1 MHMHNKSIV
10 LGSTGLIGK
19 HLLSYLGEKDLSV
32 IAISRRPIDDIP
44 KNVSPMII
52 DFDEF
57 LDQGHLPDC
66 KHIYICLGTT
76 IKKAGSKESF
86 KKVDL
91 DYCLGFAK
99 KARES
104 GATTISLVTSIGA
117 NADSKNFYLKTKG
130 KLENEIKTMGFDSVN
145 IFQPGLLLGNR
156 DEIRPLEFLG
166 QYGSYLLNMALLGP
180 AMKYRSIDAK
190 RVARTM
196 ANTAD
201 IAGVHYF
208 TYEDFLGV
216 Q

>member
-1 MHMHNKSIV
+1 MHNKSIV

-19 HLLSYLGEKDLSV
+19 HLLTYLGEKDLSV
-32 IAISRRPIDDIP
+32 IAITRRPIEDIP
-44 KNVSPMII
+44 KNASPMII

-66 KHIYICLGTT
+66 EHIYICLGTT
-76 IKKAGSKESF
+76 IKKAGSQESF

-104 GATTISLVTSIGA
+104 GATTISLVTSVGA

-130 KLENEIKTMGFDSVN
+130 KLENEIKAMGFDSVN

-166 QYGSYLLNMALLGP
+166 QYGSFLLNMFLFGSLK
-180 AMKYRSIDAK
+180 KYRSIEASK
-190 RVARTM
+190 VAHAM
-196 ANTAD
+196 ANSPNKNG
-201 IAGVHYF
+201 INYF
-208 TYEDFLGV
+208 SYEDFI
-216 Q
+216 

>member
-1 MHMHNKSIV
+1 MHNKSIV

-19 HLLSYLGEKDLSV
+19 HLLTYLGEKDLSV
-32 IAISRRPIDDIP
+32 IAITRRPIEDIP
-44 KNVSPMII
+44 KNASPMII

-66 KHIYICLGTT
+66 EHIYICLGTT
-76 IKKAGSKESF
+76 IKKAGSQESF

-104 GATTISLVTSIGA
+104 GATTISLVTSVGA
-117 NADSKNFYLKTKG
+117 NADSKNFYLRTKG
-130 KLENEIKTMGFDSVN
+130 LLENEIIDMGFDCVN

-156 DEIRPLEFLG
+156 EESRPLEFIG
-166 QYGSYLLNMALLGP
+166 QYASYLLNMTLLGS
-180 AMKYRSIDAK
+180 AKKYRSVDAK
-190 RVARTM
+190 RVAQTM

-201 IAGVHYF
+201 IIGVHYF

>member
-1 MHMHNKSIV
+1 MHNKSIV

-19 HLLSYLGEKDLSV
+19 HLLTYLCEKDLSV
-32 IAISRRPIDDIP
+32 IAITRRPIEDIP
-44 KNVSPMII
+44 KNASPMII

-66 KHIYICLGTT
+66 EHIYICLGTT
-76 IKKAGSKESF
+76 IKKAGSQESF

-104 GATTISLVTSIGA
+104 GANTISLVTSVGA
-117 NADSKNFYLKTKG
+117 NADSKNFYLKIKG
-130 KLENEIKTMGFDSVN
+130 KLENEIKAMGFDSVN

-166 QYGSYLLNMALLGP
+166 QYGSFLLNMFLFGSLK
-180 AMKYRSIDAK
+180 KYRSIQASK
-190 RVARTM
+190 VANAM
-196 ANTAD
+196 ANSTNNNG
-201 IAGVHYF
+201 INYF
-208 TYEDFLGV
+208 SYEDFI
-216 Q
+216 

>member
-1 MHMHNKSIV
+1 MHNKSIV

-19 HLLSYLGEKDLSV
+19 HLLTYLGEKDLSV
-32 IAISRRPIDDIP
+32 IAITRRPIKDIP
-44 KNVSPMII
+44 KNVSSMII

-76 IKKAGSKESF
+76 IKKAGSQESF

-166 QYGSYLLNMALLGP
+166 QYGSYLLNMTLLGS
-180 AMKYRSIDAK
+180 AKKYRSIDAK

-196 ANTAD
+196 VNTAD

>member
-66 KHIYICLGTT
+66 EHIYICLGTT

-166 QYGSYLLNMALLGP
+166 QYGSYLLNMTLLGS
-180 AMKYRSIDAK
+180 AKKYRSIDAK

-196 ANTAD
+196 VNTAD

>member
-1 MHMHNKSIV
+1 MHNKSIV

-19 HLLSYLGEKDLSV
+19 HLLTYLGEKDLSV
-32 IAISRRPIDDIP
+32 IAITRRSIKDIP
-44 KNVSPMII
+44 KNASPMII

-57 LDQGHLPDC
+57 LDQGHLPGC
-66 KHIYICLGTT
+66 EHIYICLGTT
-76 IKKAGSKESF
+76 IKKAGSQESF

-104 GATTISLVTSIGA
+104 GATTISLVTSVGA

-130 KLENEIKTMGFDSVN
+130 KLENEVKAMGFDSVN

-166 QYGSYLLNMALLGP
+166 QYGSFLLNMFLFGSLK
-180 AMKYRSIDAK
+180 KYRSIEASK
-190 RVARTM
+190 VAHAM
-196 ANTAD
+196 ANSPNNNG
-201 IAGVHYF
+201 INYF
-208 TYEDFLGV
+208 SYEDFI
-216 Q
+216 

>member
-1 MHMHNKSIV
+1 MHNQSIV

-19 HLLSYLGEKDLSV
+19 HLLTYLGEKDLSV
-32 IAISRRPIDDIP
+32 IAITRRSIKDIP
-44 KNVSPMII
+44 KNASPMII

-57 LDQGHLPDC
+57 LDQGHLPGC
-66 KHIYICLGTT
+66 EHIYICLGTT
-76 IKKAGSKESF
+76 IKKAGSQESF

-104 GATTISLVTSIGA
+104 GATTISLVTSVGA

-130 KLENEIKTMGFDSVN
+130 KLENEIKAMGFDSVN

-166 QYGSYLLNMALLGP
+166 QYGSFLLNMFLFGSLK
-180 AMKYRSIDAK
+180 KYRSIEASK
-190 RVARTM
+190 VAHAM
-196 ANTAD
+196 ANSPNNNG
-201 IAGVHYF
+201 INYF
-208 TYEDFLGV
+208 SYEDFI
-216 Q
+216 

>member
-1 MHMHNKSIV
+1 MHNKSIV

-76 IKKAGSKESF
+76 IKKAGSQESF

-130 KLENEIKTMGFDSVN
+130 KLENEIKAMGFDSVN

>member
-1 MHMHNKSIV
+1 MQKKSIV

-19 HLLSYLGEKDLSV
+19 YLLSYLGKKDLSV
-32 IAISRRPIDDIP
+32 IAITRRSINNLP
-44 KNVSPMII
+44 KNVSTMII

-66 KHIYICLGTT
+66 EHIYICLGTT
-76 IKKAGSKESF
+76 IKKAGSQESF

-104 GATTISLVTSIGA
+104 GATTISLVTSVGA

-130 KLENEIKTMGFDSVN
+130 KLENEIKAVGFDSVN

-166 QYGSYLLNMALLGP
+166 QYGSFLLNMVLFGSLK
-180 AMKYRSIDAK
+180 KYRSIEASK
-190 RVARTM
+190 VAYAM
-196 ANTAD
+196 ANSSNKNG
-201 IAGVHYF
+201 INYF
-208 TYEDFLGV
+208 SYEDFI
-216 Q
+216 

>member
-1 MHMHNKSIV
+1 MHNKSIV

-19 HLLSYLGEKDLSV
+19 HLLTYLGEKDLSV
-32 IAISRRPIDDIP
+32 IAITRRSIKDIP
-44 KNVSPMII
+44 KNASPMII

-57 LDQGHLPDC
+57 LDQGHLPGC
-66 KHIYICLGTT
+66 EHIYICLGTT
-76 IKKAGSKESF
+76 IKKAGSQESF

-104 GATTISLVTSIGA
+104 GATTISLVTSVGA

-130 KLENEIKTMGFDSVN
+130 KLENEIKAMGFDSVN

-166 QYGSYLLNMALLGP
+166 QYGSFLLNMFLFGSLK
-180 AMKYRSIDAK
+180 KYRSIQASK
-190 RVARTM
+190 VANAM
-196 ANTAD
+196 ANSTKNNG
-201 IAGVHYF
+201 INYF
-208 TYEDFLGV
+208 SYEDFI
-216 Q
+216 

>member
-1 MHMHNKSIV
+1 MHNKSIV

-19 HLLSYLGEKDLSV
+19 HLLNYLGEKDLSV
-32 IAISRRPIDDIP
+32 IAITRRPIEDIP
-44 KNVSPMII
+44 KNASPMII

-66 KHIYICLGTT
+66 EHIYICLGTT
-76 IKKAGSKESF
+76 IKKAGSQESF

-91 DYCLGFAK
+91 DYCLDFAK

-104 GATTISLVTSIGA
+104 GATTISLVTSVGA

-130 KLENEIKTMGFDSVN
+130 KLENEIKAMGFDSVN

-166 QYGSYLLNMALLGP
+166 QYGSFLLNMVLFGSLK
-180 AMKYRSIDAK
+180 KYRSIEASK
-190 RVARTM
+190 VANAM
-196 ANTAD
+196 ANSTKNNG
-201 IAGVHYF
+201 INYF
-208 TYEDFLGV
+208 SYEDFI
-216 Q
+216 

>member
-1 MHMHNKSIV
+1 MQKKSIV

-19 HLLSYLGEKDLSV
+19 YLLAYLGKKDLSV
-32 IAISRRPIDDIP
+32 IAITRRSINNLP
-44 KNVSPMII
+44 KNVSTMII

-66 KHIYICLGTT
+66 EHIYICLGTT
-76 IKKAGSKESF
+76 IRKAGSQASF

-104 GATTISLVTSIGA
+104 GVTKISLVTSVGA

-130 KLENEIKTMGFDSVN
+130 QLENKIKAMGFDSVN

-156 DEIRPLEFLG
+156 DEIRPIEFLG
-166 QYGSYLLNMALLGP
+166 QYGSFLLNMVLFGSLK
-180 AMKYRSIDAK
+180 KYRSIEASK
-190 RVARTM
+190 VAYAM
-196 ANTAD
+196 ANSSNKNG
-201 IAGVHYF
+201 INYF
-208 TYEDFLGV
+208 SYEDFI
-216 Q
+216 

>member
-1 MHMHNKSIV
+1 MHNKSIV

-19 HLLSYLGEKDLSV
+19 HLLTYLGEKDLSV
-32 IAISRRPIDDIP
+32 IAISRRPIKDIP

-76 IKKAGSKESF
+76 IKKAGSQESF

-91 DYCLGFAK
+91 DYCLDFAK

>member
-1 MHMHNKSIV
+1 MHNKSIV

-19 HLLSYLGEKDLSV
+19 HLLTYLGKKDLSV
-32 IAISRRPIDDIP
+32 IAITRRPIEDIP
-44 KNVSPMII
+44 KNASPMII

-66 KHIYICLGTT
+66 EHIYICLGTT
-76 IKKAGSKESF
+76 IKKAGSQESF

-91 DYCLGFAK
+91 EYCLGFAK

-104 GATTISLVTSIGA
+104 GATRISLVTSVGA

-130 KLENEIKTMGFDSVN
+130 KLENEIKAMGFDSVN

-166 QYGSYLLNMALLGP
+166 QYGSFLLNMFLFGSLK
-180 AMKYRSIDAK
+180 KYRSIEASK
-190 RVARTM
+190 VAHAM
-196 ANTAD
+196 ANSPNNNG
-201 IAGVHYF
+201 INYF
-208 TYEDFLGV
+208 SYEDFI
-216 Q
+216 

>member
-1 MHMHNKSIV
+1 MHNKSIV

-19 HLLSYLGEKDLSV
+19 HLLTYLGKKDLSV
-32 IAISRRPIDDIP
+32 IAITRRPIEDIP
-44 KNVSPMII
+44 KNASPMII

-66 KHIYICLGTT
+66 EHIYICLGTT
-76 IKKAGSKESF
+76 IKKAGSQESF

-104 GATTISLVTSIGA
+104 GATTISLVTSVGA

-130 KLENEIKTMGFDSVN
+130 KLENEIKALGFDSVN

-166 QYGSYLLNMALLGP
+166 QYGSFLLNMFLFGSLK
-180 AMKYRSIDAK
+180 KYRSIEASK
-190 RVARTM
+190 VAHAM
-196 ANTAD
+196 ANSSNNNG
-201 IAGVHYF
+201 INYF
-208 TYEDFLGV
+208 SYEDFV
-216 Q
+216 

>member
-1 MHMHNKSIV
+1 MHNQSIV

-19 HLLSYLGEKDLSV
+19 HLLTYLGEKDLSV
-32 IAISRRPIDDIP
+32 IAITRRSIKDIP
-44 KNVSPMII
+44 KNASTMII

-57 LDQGHLPDC
+57 LDQGHLPGC
-66 KHIYICLGTT
+66 EHIYICLGTT
-76 IKKAGSKESF
+76 IKKAGSQESF

-104 GATTISLVTSIGA
+104 GATTISLVTSVGA

-130 KLENEIKTMGFDSVN
+130 KLENEIKAMGFDSVN

-166 QYGSYLLNMALLGP
+166 QYGSFLLNMFLFGSLK
-180 AMKYRSIDAK
+180 KYRSIEASK
-190 RVARTM
+190 VAHAM
-196 ANTAD
+196 ANSSNNNG
-201 IAGVHYF
+201 INYF
-208 TYEDFLGV
+208 SYEDFV
-216 Q
+216 

>member
-1 MHMHNKSIV
+1 MHNKSIV

-19 HLLSYLGEKDLSV
+19 HLLTYLGEKDSSV
-32 IAISRRPIDDIP
+32 IAITRRPIDNMP

-76 IKKAGSKESF
+76 IKKAGSQESF

-130 KLENEIKTMGFDSVN
+130 KLENEIKAMGFDSVN

-166 QYGSYLLNMALLGP
+166 QYGSFLLNMVLFGSLK
-180 AMKYRSIDAK
+180 KYRSIEASK
-190 RVARTM
+190 VANAM
-196 ANTAD
+196 ANSTKNNG
-201 IAGVHYF
+201 INYF
-208 TYEDFLGV
+208 SYEDFI
-216 Q
+216 

>member
-1 MHMHNKSIV
+1 MHNKSIV

-19 HLLSYLGEKDLSV
+19 HLLTYLCEKDLSV
-32 IAISRRPIDDIP
+32 IAITRRPIEDIP
-44 KNVSPMII
+44 KNASPMII

-66 KHIYICLGTT
+66 EHIYICLGTT
-76 IKKAGSKESF
+76 IKKAGSQESF

-104 GATTISLVTSIGA
+104 GANTISLVTSVGA
-117 NADSKNFYLKTKG
+117 NADSKNFYLKIKG
-130 KLENEIKTMGFDSVN
+130 KLENEIKAMGFDSVN

-166 QYGSYLLNMALLGP
+166 QYGSFLLNMFLFGSLK
-180 AMKYRSIDAK
+180 KYRSIQASK
-190 RVARTM
+190 VANAM
-196 ANTAD
+196 ANSTKNNG
-201 IAGVHYF
+201 INYF
-208 TYEDFLGV
+208 SYEDFI
-216 Q
+216 

>member
-1 MHMHNKSIV
+1 MLTKSIRDSGV
-10 LGSTGLIGK
+10 CRALI
-19 HLLSYLGEKDLSV
+19 HY
-32 IAISRRPIDDIP
+32 P
-44 KNVSPMII
+44 
-52 DFDEF
+52 
-57 LDQGHLPDC
+57 
-66 KHIYICLGTT
+66 
-76 IKKAGSKESF
+76 
-86 KKVDL
+86 
-91 DYCLGFAK
+91 
-99 KARES
+99 
-104 GATTISLVTSIGA
+104 
-117 NADSKNFYLKTKG
+117 KG

-166 QYGSYLLNMALLGP
+166 QYGSYLLNMTLLGP
-180 AMKYRSIDAK
+180 AKKYRSIDAK

>member
-1 MHMHNKSIV
+1 MHNKSIV

-19 HLLSYLGEKDLSV
+19 HLLTYLGEKDLSV
-32 IAISRRPIDDIP
+32 IAITRRSIKDIP
-44 KNVSPMII
+44 KNASPMII

-57 LDQGHLPDC
+57 LDQGHLPGC
-66 KHIYICLGTT
+66 EHIYICLGTT
-76 IKKAGSKESF
+76 IKKAGSQESF

-104 GATTISLVTSIGA
+104 GATKISLVTSVGA

-130 KLENEIKTMGFDSVN
+130 KLENEIKAMGFDSVN

-166 QYGSYLLNMALLGP
+166 QYGSFLLNMFLFGSLK
-180 AMKYRSIDAK
+180 KYRSIEASK
-190 RVARTM
+190 VAHAM
-196 ANTAD
+196 ANSPNKNG
-201 IAGVHYF
+201 INYF
-208 TYEDFLGV
+208 SYEDFI
-216 Q
+216 

>member
-1 MHMHNKSIV
+1 MHNKSIV

-19 HLLSYLGEKDLSV
+19 HLLTYLGEKDISV
-32 IAISRRPIDDIP
+32 IAITRRSIKDIP
-44 KNVSPMII
+44 KNASTMII

-57 LDQGHLPDC
+57 LDQGHLPGC
-66 KHIYICLGTT
+66 EHIYICLGTT
-76 IKKAGSKESF
+76 IKKAGSQESF

-104 GATTISLVTSIGA
+104 GATKISLVTSVGA

-130 KLENEIKTMGFDSVN
+130 KLENEIKAMGFDSVN

-166 QYGSYLLNMALLGP
+166 QYGSFLLNMFLFGSLK
-180 AMKYRSIDAK
+180 KYRSIQASK
-190 RVARTM
+190 VANAM
-196 ANTAD
+196 ANSTKNNG
-201 IAGVHYF
+201 INYF
-208 TYEDFLGV
+208 SYEDFI
-216 Q
+216 

>member
-1 MHMHNKSIV
+1 MQKKSIV

-19 HLLSYLGEKDLSV
+19 YLLSYLGKKDLSV
-32 IAISRRPIDDIP
+32 IAITRRSINNLP
-44 KNVSPMII
+44 KNVSTMII

-66 KHIYICLGTT
+66 EHIYICLGTT
-76 IKKAGSKESF
+76 IRKAGSQASF

-104 GATTISLVTSIGA
+104 GVTKISLVTSVGA

-130 KLENEIKTMGFDSVN
+130 QLENKIKAMGFDSVN

-156 DEIRPLEFLG
+156 DEIRPIEFLG
-166 QYGSYLLNMALLGP
+166 QYGSFLLNMVLFGSLK
-180 AMKYRSIDAK
+180 KYRSIEASK
-190 RVARTM
+190 VAYAM
-196 ANTAD
+196 ANSSNKNG
-201 IAGVHYF
+201 INYF
-208 TYEDFLGV
+208 SYEDFI
-216 Q
+216 

>member
-1 MHMHNKSIV
+1 MHNQSIV

-19 HLLSYLGEKDLSV
+19 HLLTYLGEKDLSV
-32 IAISRRPIDDIP
+32 IAITRRSIKDIP
-44 KNVSPMII
+44 KNASTMII

-57 LDQGHLPDC
+57 LDQGHLPGC
-66 KHIYICLGTT
+66 EHIYICLGTT
-76 IKKAGSKESF
+76 IKKAGSQESF

-104 GATTISLVTSIGA
+104 GATTISLVTSVGA

-130 KLENEIKTMGFDSVN
+130 KLENEIKAMGFDSVN

-166 QYGSYLLNMALLGP
+166 QYGSFLLNMFLFGSLK
-180 AMKYRSIDAK
+180 KYRSIEASK
-190 RVARTM
+190 VAHAM
-196 ANTAD
+196 ANSPNKNG
-201 IAGVHYF
+201 INYF
-208 TYEDFLGV
+208 SYEDFI
-216 Q
+216 

>member
-1 MHMHNKSIV
+1 MHNKSIV

-19 HLLSYLGEKDLSV
+19 NLLTYLGEKDLSV
-32 IAISRRPIDDIP
+32 TAITRRPIDNMP

-76 IKKAGSKESF
+76 IKKAGSQESF

-166 QYGSYLLNMALLGP
+166 QYGSYLLNMTLLGS
-180 AMKYRSIDAK
+180 AKKYRSIDAK

>member
-1 MHMHNKSIV
+1 MQKKSIV

-19 HLLSYLGEKDLSV
+19 YLLSYLGKKDLSV
-32 IAISRRPIDDIP
+32 IAITRRSINNLP
-44 KNVSPMII
+44 KNVSTMII

-66 KHIYICLGTT
+66 EHIYICLGTT
-76 IKKAGSKESF
+76 IKKAGSQESF

-104 GATTISLVTSIGA
+104 GATTISLVTSVGA

-130 KLENEIKTMGFDSVN
+130 KLENEIKAMGFDSVN

-166 QYGSYLLNMALLGP
+166 QYGSFLLNMVLFGSLK
-180 AMKYRSIDAK
+180 KYRSIEASK
-190 RVARTM
+190 VAYSM
-196 ANTAD
+196 ANSSNKNG
-201 IAGVHYF
+201 INYF
-208 TYEDFLGV
+208 SYEDFI
-216 Q
+216 

>member
-208 TYEDFLGV
+208 TYEDFLGA